1 MAAIGCLIVGG
12 PGSGKSHSIKG
23 MGEDKVKIISLFK
36 PILPFRGDYEV
47 VKVPPDSQ
55 AIIRE
60 LKNTDKKA
68 VVIDDFQ
75 FLLGIPMMKR
85 IGEKGWDK
93 FNDIQQPY
101 SDVLFAL
108 QDLPDDMIV
117 YFTSHTETTSE
128 GQTKV
133 KTIGNA
139 LDKYITIEGLF
150 MIVLGTAV
158 IDAEPQRRYC
168 FTTQTNGRDT
178 VKSPEGMFPSYYID
192 NDLGY
197 VDEKIRNYY
206 HIGEYKSDEEMAA
219 EDEKV
224 KTDLPEKKPRRG
236 RSREKEEK
244 PVEAPSEE
252 EKTEDAGTEVT
263 GTEVADV
270 STDST
275 GDGGS
280 DCGEAETD
288 GSGSAERSAE
298 EDVGTRVSTRSR
310 KRLRD
315 DPERKAVIER
325 NAEKIAYAGLENVP
339 EGVTDVP
346 FDENVKMPELEPLP
360 KRKSRKAKEDFM
372 SEPEAP
378 AEDNTT
384 NEEKP
389 VSRRRRRN

>member
-252 EKTEDAGTEVT
+252 AETEDAGDERPRSS
-263 GTEVADV
+263 ADA
-270 STDST
+270 TDST

-280 DCGEAETD
+280 DRGEAETD